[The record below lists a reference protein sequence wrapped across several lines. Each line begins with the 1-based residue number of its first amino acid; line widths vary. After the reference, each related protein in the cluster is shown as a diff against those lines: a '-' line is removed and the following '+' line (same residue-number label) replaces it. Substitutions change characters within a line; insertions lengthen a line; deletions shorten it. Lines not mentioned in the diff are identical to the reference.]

1 MKKLKIVFTGGSG
14 RFGKIFKKTKSKHT
28 IYFPTKSELNIL
40 NIASI
45 EKYITKKKPKIL
57 IHAAALSRPMEIHQ
71 KKIDKSIDLNIIGT
85 ANITKVCLKHNIK
98 LIYFSTNY
106 VYPGIRGN
114 YKEND
119 SLLPINYYAWS
130 KLGGECS
137 VMMYKNSLILRI
149 CMTEKPFIHK
159 KTFFDLKTNFMYHD
173 EIAKILPKL
182 LFKKGI
188 INLGGPTQSVYN
200 FAKKYNKKVK
210 KISARKKLGKNA
222 PLNLSM
228 NLGKLNKII

>member
-98 LIYFSTNY
+98 LIYFSTSY

>member
-1 MKKLKIVFTGGSG
+1 MKNLKIVFTGGSG
-14 RFGKIFKKTKSKHT
+14 RFGKIFKKIKSKHI

-173 EIAKILPKL
+173 EVAKILPKL

-200 FAKKYNKKVK
+200 FASKYNKKVK

>member
-1 MKKLKIVFTGGSG
+1 MKNLKIVFTGGSG

-98 LIYFSTNY
+98 LIYFSTSY

-173 EIAKILPKL
+173 EVAKILPKL

-200 FAKKYNKKVK
+200 FASKYNKKVK

>member
-98 LIYFSTNY
+98 LIYFSTSY

-173 EIAKILPKL
+173 EVAKILPKL

-200 FAKKYNKKVK
+200 FASKYNKKVK

>member
-1 MKKLKIVFTGGSG
+1 MKNLKIVFTGGSG
-14 RFGKIFKKTKSKHT
+14 RFGKIFKKIKSKHI

-200 FAKKYNKKVK
+200 FASKYNKKVK

-222 PLNLSM
+222 PLNPSM

>member
-98 LIYFSTNY
+98 LIYFSTSY

-173 EIAKILPKL
+173 EVAKILPKL

-200 FAKKYNKKVK
+200 FASKYNKKVK

-222 PLNLSM
+222 PLNPSM

>member
-1 MKKLKIVFTGGSG
+1 MKNLKIVFTGGSG

-173 EIAKILPKL
+173 EVAKILPKL

-200 FAKKYNKKVK
+200 FASKYNKKVK

>member
-188 INLGGPTQSVYN
+188 INQ
-200 FAKKYNKKVK
+200 
-210 KISARKKLGKNA
+210 
-222 PLNLSM
+222 
-228 NLGKLNKII
+228 

>member
-1 MKKLKIVFTGGSG
+1 MKNLKIVFTWGSG
-14 RFGKIFKKTKSKHT
+14 RFGKIFKKTKSKHI

-45 EKYITKKKPKIL
+45 ENYITKKKPKII

-85 ANITKVCLKHNIK
+85 ANVTKVCLKHNIK
-98 LIYFSTNY
+98 LIYFSTSY
-106 VYPGIRGN
+106 VYPGVRGN

-173 EIAKILPKL
+173 EVAKILPKL

-188 INLGGPTQSVYN
+188 VNLGGPTQSVYD

-210 KISARKKLGKNA
+210 KISARKKWGKNA
-222 PLNLSM
+222 PLNPSM
-228 NLGKLNKII
+228 NLGKLNKFI

>member
-98 LIYFSTNY
+98 LIYFSTSY

-222 PLNLSM
+222 PLNPSM

>member
-98 LIYFSTNY
+98 LIYFSTSY

-200 FAKKYNKKVK
+200 FASKYNKKVK

>member
-173 EIAKILPKL
+173 EVAKILPKL

-200 FAKKYNKKVK
+200 FASKYNKKVK

>member
-1 MKKLKIVFTGGSG
+1 MKNLKIVFTGGSG
-14 RFGKIFKKTKSKHT
+14 RFGKIFKKIKSKHI

-173 EIAKILPKL
+173 EVAKILPKL
-182 LFKKGI
+182 LFRYI
-188 INLGGPTQSVYN
+188 Q
-200 FAKKYNKKVK
+200 
-210 KISARKKLGKNA
+210 R
-222 PLNLSM
+222 
-228 NLGKLNKII
+228 

>member
-1 MKKLKIVFTGGSG
+1 MKNLKIVFTGGSG
-14 RFGKIFKKTKSKHT
+14 RFGKIFKKIKSKHI

>member
-1 MKKLKIVFTGGSG
+1 MKNLKIVFTGGSG
-14 RFGKIFKKTKSKHT
+14 RFGKIFKKTKSKHI
-28 IYFPTKSELNIL
+28 IYFPTKRELNIL

-85 ANITKVCLKHNIK
+85 ANITKVCLKHDIK
-98 LIYFSTNY
+98 LIYFSTSY

-159 KTFFDLKTNFMYHD
+159 KAFFDLKTNFMYHD
-173 EIAKILPKL
+173 EVAKILPKL

-210 KISARKKLGKNA
+210 KISARKKLGKDA
-222 PLNLSM
+222 PLNPSV
-228 NLGKLNKII
+228 NLDKLNRII

>member
-1 MKKLKIVFTGGSG
+1 MKNLKIVFTGGSG
-14 RFGKIFKKTKSKHT
+14 RFGKIFTKTKSKHT

>member
-1 MKKLKIVFTGGSG
+1 MKNLKIVFTGGSG
-14 RFGKIFKKTKSKHT
+14 RFGKIFKKIKSKHI

-98 LIYFSTNY
+98 LIYFSTSY

-173 EIAKILPKL
+173 EVAKILPKL

-200 FAKKYNKKVK
+200 FASKYNKKVK

>member
-222 PLNLSM
+222 PLNPSM